1 MHSLSF
7 RGERVKVRTKAGGLE
22 RVRRPLLL
30 NGLVENYGSFACLMD
45 LNLTFVYTD
54 NGKR

>member
-30 NGLVENYGSFACLMD
+30 NGLVENYGSFACLVD